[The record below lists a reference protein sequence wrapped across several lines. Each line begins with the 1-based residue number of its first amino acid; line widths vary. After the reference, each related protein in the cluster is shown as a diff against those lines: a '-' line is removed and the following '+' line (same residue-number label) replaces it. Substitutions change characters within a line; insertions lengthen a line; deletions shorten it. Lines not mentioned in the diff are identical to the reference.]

1 MARIYKKGIKSVY
14 RGVTYR
20 SRWEVYVSKLLLYS
34 DTHFQYEPQRF
45 FLTQTLSYLPD
56 FYIPHLGI
64 YLEVKGSL
72 SKKDR
77 IILSLFSKTHRVV
90 YLGKDELEKI
100 SGKKSSFLSSPNML
114 TYSPSEDEIK
124 RFKKMVLER

>member
-34 DTHFQYEPQRF
+34 DIQFKYEPQRF
-45 FLTQTLSYLPD
+45 FLTQTISYLPD
-56 FYIPHLGI
+56 FYIPTLGI

-77 IILSLFSKTHRVV
+77 IIISLFSRTHKLI
-90 YLGKDELEKI
+90 YLGKEELEYI
-100 SGKKSSFLSSPNML
+100 SGRKSSFLSSPEIL
-114 TYSPSEDEIK
+114 LYSPTTEEVT
-124 RFKKMVLER
+124 RFRRVIEK